1 MSSIMTSYRNDLF
14 SELNAVLGGGRQARR
29 CSGVK
34 DMVECVISIF
44 FFFLSPLHY
53 PLNKQPGENGS
64 SCGSRRRRR
73 RA

>member
-1 MSSIMTSYRNDLF
+1 MMSSVMTSYRNDLF

-53 PLNKQPGENGS
+53 PLNK
-64 SCGSRRRRR
+64 
-73 RA
+73 